1 MIDIRPARA
10 EDEQALAKIDMQT
23 WSSLASPAPEPDPG
37 RTFFN
42 DRTAPE
48 QVLVAES
55 DGAVAGYIRL
65 HQTIRLPSH
74 AHVLEIG
81 IAVGP
86 GHQGHGIG
94 RRLLEEAKLAGARR
108 GARKLTL
115 RVLAPNAGARRL
127 YERCGFTVEGV
138 LEAEF
143 LLDGQLVDD
152 VLMACRVA

>member
-10 EDEQALAKIDMQT
+10 EDEQALATIDLQT
-23 WSSLASPAPEPDPG
+23 WSTLASPAPEPDPG

-42 DRTAPE
+42 DQTAPE

-55 DGAVAGYIRL
+55 DGVVAGYVRL

-81 IAVGP
+81 IAVAP
-86 GHQGHGIG
+86 EHQGHGIG
-94 RRLLEEAKLAGARR
+94 GQLLQEAKLAGAQR

-115 RVLAPNAGARRL
+115 RVLAANAGARRL

-143 LLDGQLVDD
+143 LLDGELVDD
-152 VLMACRVA
+152 VMMACRIA